1 MSLRLITSS
10 LFSIRKAFSIPAVII
25 NRSVSTTGASYEWK
39 ILALGAGNKV
49 VPEAQKSLE
58 SDQKVIAALKEQ
70 QWDAI
75 SIGDYVNGFDQSVP
89 YHVEDVPTDRA
100 DILHWFNRLLNVIHQ
115 LAPKSKIIL
124 VKSPQD
130 IHDGIQ
136 RIMVKE
142 QKQN

>member
-1 MSLRLITSS
+1 
-10 LFSIRKAFSIPAVII
+10 
-25 NRSVSTTGASYEWK
+25 
-39 ILALGAGNKV
+39 
-49 VPEAQKSLE
+49 
-58 SDQKVIAALKEQ
+58 LKEQ

-75 SIGDYVNGFDQSVP
+75 SIGGYVNGFDQSAL
-89 YHVEDVPTDRA
+89 YHEKDVPTDRA

>member
-10 LFSIRKAFSIPAVII
+10 LFSIRKAFSISTVII

-49 VPEAQKSLE
+49 GPEAQKSLAALGYKNIKIIGLANNKE

-75 SIGDYVNGFDQSVP
+75 SIG
-89 YHVEDVPTDRA
+89 
-100 DILHWFNRLLNVIHQ
+100 
-115 LAPKSKIIL
+115 
-124 VKSPQD
+124 
-130 IHDGIQ
+130 
-136 RIMVKE
+136 
-142 QKQN
+142 